1 MVPPAIL
8 SPSFSFTVLR
18 GGRDHEDSW
27 SSPETFCLRTVSQ
40 YKLSCSNIQP
50 HFHIF
55 TPCLTPRLVLSS
67 SDPCWRRLPQESL
80 TCATFWKL
88 GCDATNFPI
97 SRSSFWNVVSL
108 PPAPPLLWSG
118 WSLDAPIA
126 LTPWLAAAA
135 TCLGGFRCDP
145 LSLQSASESGSVPSL
160 EDRVISSHSLIRWS
174 YDRGPECKP
183 KCLRLPISLH
193 LMILDPL
200 SCTNVVSRFPIN
212 IWSIPHKT
220 EVWLHHH
227 LPHLH
232 HRILQH
238 VTKTKTAIVS
248 QLYELP
254 TGVSIY
260 LINPVM
266 LELSATNTTFLSKLY
281 IYLQMGNACTS
292 RIQKTNTTTLSQLC
306 YIYVEIGNAWQIFQ
320 KITLLCHSY
329 LSAKFQIW
337 VTATL
342 GKQKPVPCDSY
353 LSAKYGCT

>member
-50 HFHIF
+50 HFHIL

-108 PPAPPLLWSG
+108 PSAPPLLWSG
-118 WSLDAPIA
+118 WSLDVPIA
-126 LTPWLAAAA
+126 LTPWPAAAA

-174 YDRGPECKP
+174 YERGPKCKP
-183 KCLRLPISLH
+183 
-193 LMILDPL
+193 
-200 SCTNVVSRFPIN
+200 
-212 IWSIPHKT
+212 
-220 EVWLHHH
+220 
-227 LPHLH
+227 
-232 HRILQH
+232 
-238 VTKTKTAIVS
+238 
-248 QLYELP
+248 
-254 TGVSIY
+254 
-260 LINPVM
+260 
-266 LELSATNTTFLSKLY
+266 
-281 IYLQMGNACTS
+281 QMS
-292 RIQKTNTTTLSQLC
+292 
-306 YIYVEIGNAWQIFQ
+306 
-320 KITLLCHSY
+320 
-329 LSAKFQIW
+329 
-337 VTATL
+337 
-342 GKQKPVPCDSY
+342 
-353 LSAKYGCT
+353 